1 MVLEVLR
8 DGPDAHYPKEGNRP
22 MIVKKTLLAA
32 AAGALMASPAWALP
46 ALAPADQ
53 GKGQRP
59 SSTPNNIDNP
69 GSSHR
74 SSEGTEN
81 TGGNDRKPSDSGD
94 SHKCKPHMVGY
105 VASGT
110 LVAWKLKEN
119 ADGTYTGEVEVEVK
133 HTNHHAKKDDNTT
146 KKYEVENVHVTFGLA
161 DTDSDGIVGLDELV
175 KGDRV
180 KLIGRIT
187 VVAKKCSASGST
199 TTIRHLVFHAP
210 VTPDS

>member
-1 MVLEVLR
+1 
-8 DGPDAHYPKEGNRP
+8 
-22 MIVKKTLLAA
+22 MIVKKTLLAV
-32 AAGALMASPAWALP
+32 AAGALMAGPAWALP
-46 ALAPADQ
+46 ALAPANQ

-81 TGGNDRKPSDSGD
+81 TGGKDRKPSDSGD
-94 SHKCKPHMVGY
+94 SHKCKPHKVGY

-110 LVAWKLKEN
+110 LVSHTLTPN
-119 ADGTYTGEVEVEVK
+119 ADGSYSGEVTVEVK
-133 HTNHHAKKDDNTT
+133 HTNHHAKGDNKAT
-146 KKYEVENVHVTFGLA
+146 KPYKGLEKVHVTFGLA
-161 DTDSDGIVGLDELV
+161 DTNSDGSVGLDDL
-175 KGDRV
+175 KAGDRV
-180 KLIGRIT
+180 TLLGHIT
-187 VVAKKCSASGST
+187 VLAKSCSHTGFTAT